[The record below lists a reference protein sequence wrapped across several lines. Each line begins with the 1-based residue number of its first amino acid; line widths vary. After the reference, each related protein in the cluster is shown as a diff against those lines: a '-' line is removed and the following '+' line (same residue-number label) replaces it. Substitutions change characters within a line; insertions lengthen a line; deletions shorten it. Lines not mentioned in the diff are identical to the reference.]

1 MAPSFS
7 ATSDGGVVG
16 VELVVVLVVVEKKV
30 DGSKTCEPD
39 ELSCEDLAVVVT
51 VVVVVVDVF
60 GGVVVVTLEVG
71 A

>member
-16 VELVVVLVVVEKKV
+16 VELVVVLVVEKKV

-60 GGVVVVTLEVG
+60 GGVVVVTSEVG